1 MTRNLIVAILTVKV
15 TLHYDKELRQMKPNQ
30 AGTGSWAAN
39 ASRNTIQL
47 AYWTGAWLVTMAIA
61 TFGPILIWDYS
72 KIPTII
78 AVIIN
83 LLIGF
88 GMIAANKRH
97 LKGLDEMHQKI
108 QLEAM
113 GLSLGVGLVVGLCY
127 SMLDTANVI
136 AADAEISYLIILIGL
151 TYGAGVRLGLR
162 KYR

>member
-1 MTRNLIVAILTVKV
+1 MST
-15 TLHYDKELRQMKPNQ
+15 NQ
-30 AGTGSWAAN
+30 AGTGSWAAKV
-39 ASRNTIQL
+39 SRNTINL

-83 LLIGF
+83 LLVGF
-88 GMIAANKRH
+88 GMIAANKRS

-113 GLSLGVGLVVGLCY
+113 GLSLGVGLVVGLGY
-127 SMLDTANVI
+127 SILDTTNVI
-136 AADAEISYLIILIGL
+136 AADAEISHLVILIGL

-162 KYR
+162 KYQ